1 MRNIDKGILL
11 TVTAK
16 LRERGE
22 PAHAAEAL
30 AAKHIG
36 AAKQVF
42 QTAITA
48 AGSLTEGAVEAGFAA
63 VSKWA
68 AQLR

>member
-1 MRNIDKGILL
+1 MRNIDKGIHL

-22 PAHAAEAL
+22 SANAAEAI
-30 AAKHIG
+30 ATQNIS

-42 QTAITA
+42 QTAVSTS
-48 AGSLTEGAVEAGFAA
+48 GSLTESAVEAGFSA
-63 VSKWA
+63 VSAWA
-68 AQLR
+68 AQLH